1 MPNSPKKLRI
11 GITGGVGSGKTLAAK
26 YFESLGYT
34 VINADKTAKELYKK
48 NLKLKKKLVKEFGK
62 VILDDSGN
70 IDIKGMRKLILSG
83 KNIIKRVN
91 RIVHPFVFKEMDK
104 IFKAAKGKIVFTEA
118 AIMFETGSAK
128 KMDYVI
134 LIYSNKQ
141 NRINRI
147 TKRDGVS
154 AADVK
159 RIMNLQLD
167 EREKVKLADFVVK
180 NNSTPAELK
189 RNILSLNKILR
200 KLV

>member
-1 MPNSPKKLRI
+1 MPSRLKKLRI

-26 YFESLGYT
+26 YFESLGYK
-34 VINADKTAKELYKK
+34 VIYADKVAKELYR
-48 NLKLKKKLVKEFGK
+48 NNGKLKAMLVKEFGK
-62 VILDDSGN
+62 GILDEDGN
-70 IDIKGMRKLILSG
+70 ISRVNSRRIMFSDSKS
-83 KNIIKRVN
+83 IKRVN
-91 RIVHPFVFKEMDK
+91 RIVHPFVFKEMDR
-104 IFKAAKGKIVFTEA
+104 IFNAANGKIVFTEA

-134 LIYSNKQ
+134 LIYANKQ

-147 TKRDGVS
+147 RKRDGVS

-167 EREKVKLADFVVK
+167 EREKIKLADFVVK

-189 RNILSLNKILR
+189 KNILSLNKILR